1 MITYRTVAT
10 SAGRWGRRRRSVRAR
25 GRRRW
30 CFVGRRRRRGRLAL
44 GRLLLLLGGCGL
56 LVVLVVGHVV
66 LVSTISGVGIGGS
79 IVLSIR
85 GAVVG
90 AGARSSLV
98 GGAGR
103 STRRLLVMLLVT
115 IVVSVSVAA
124 SLSAAVV
131 AISTTAAVAA
141 AVAVWGR
148 VVLEVLILLTNVGEK
163 VFTELL
169 GSLDVVGV
177 GTALND
183 G

>member
-10 SAGRWGRRRRSVRAR
+10 SAGRWRRRRRSVRAR

-131 AISTTAAVAA
+131 AISTTAAVT

>member
-131 AISTTAAVAA
+131 AISTTAAVT

-169 GSLDVVGV
+169 GSLDVVGI

>member
-131 AISTTAAVAA
+131 AISTTAAVT